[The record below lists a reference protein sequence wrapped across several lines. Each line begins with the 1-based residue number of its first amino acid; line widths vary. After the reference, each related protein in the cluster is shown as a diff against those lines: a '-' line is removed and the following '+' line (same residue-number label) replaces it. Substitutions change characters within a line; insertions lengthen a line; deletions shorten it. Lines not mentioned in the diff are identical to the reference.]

1 MSNRRVAKRSYCY
14 NIVSFTQSY
23 VYTSATGNACIHISF
38 MFNSIQ
44 FNLFH
49 PRIIIHDMG
58 QVKQFPY
65 VILDHYSELA
75 EIPGVARDSR

>member
-1 MSNRRVAKRSYCY
+1 MIFAATQEMHE
-14 NIVSFTQSY
+14 SFDNFVQWTEDSLQIIIGKS
-23 VYTSATGNACIHISF
+23 
-38 MFNSIQ
+38 Q

-65 VILDHYSELA
+65 TILDHYSELQ
-75 EIPGVARDSR
+75 

>member
-1 MSNRRVAKRSYCY
+1 M
-14 NIVSFTQSY
+14 VSTMNVSRDLKYLLIRGILTVLNNYLKQIIFLPPA
-23 VYTSATGNACIHISF
+23 VIII
-38 MFNSIQ
+38 IQ

-65 VILDHYSELA
+65 TILDHCSELQ
-75 EIPGVARDSR
+75 

>member
-1 MSNRRVAKRSYCY
+1 MALGVLAVNRNLHSDGGRDKPVVR
-14 NIVSFTQSY
+14 NVP
-23 VYTSATGNACIHISF
+23 
-38 MFNSIQ
+38 NSIQ

-65 VILDHYSELA
+65 IILDHYSELQ
-75 EIPGVARDSR
+75 